1 MYISIVCVL
10 WLFWDIPRFAIGLM
24 NAILKYLDISSVVEI
39 IIKILKRARNREI
52 IRLNNYS
59 VMIFLRNTHVFR
71 KNTLPWIE
79 SSMQFYFKYV
89 AGCMN
94 KLRDHALS
102 FNISLKK
109 RKFSGTQVQYSM
121 SHEGLIPQ
129 QHYQNFQRANE
140 IFSF

>member
-1 MYISIVCVL
+1 MLSIYL
-10 WLFWDIPRFAIGLM
+10 DSFWDNPRFAIGLM
-24 NAILKYLDISSVVEI
+24 NAILKYLDISSVIEI
-39 IIKILKRARNREI
+39 IIKILKQVRNRN

-59 VMIFLRNTHVFR
+59 VMICLRNTYIFR
-71 KNTLPWIE
+71 KKTLSWIE
-79 SSMQFYFKYV
+79 SSMRFYFKYV
-89 AGCMN
+89 ADCMN

-121 SHEGLIPQ
+121 SYEGLIPQ

-140 IFSF
+140 IFRCSIR

>member
-1 MYISIVCVL
+1 
-10 WLFWDIPRFAIGLM
+10 M
-24 NAILKYLDISSVVEI
+24 NAILKYLDISSVIEI
-39 IIKILKRARNREI
+39 IIKILKKGCKSRNSNTKQFLDIDVI

-59 VMIFLRNTHVFR
+59 VMICLRNTYIFR
-71 KNTLPWIE
+71 KKTLSWIE
-79 SSMQFYFKYV
+79 SSMRFYFKYV
-89 AGCMN
+89 ADCMN

-121 SHEGLIPQ
+121 SYEGLIPQ

-140 IFSF
+140 IFRCSIR